1 MSKAAPEKVP
11 KALDAMADVV
21 LAYKP
26 KAKSE
31 PAKKRKKKAKK
42 LAKASFAQTK
52 NENQDSGNNKK
63 RRSKKVDELG

>member
-11 KALDAMADVV
+11 KALDAIADVV

-31 PAKKRKKKAKK
+31 PAKRRKKKAKK
-42 LAKASFAQTK
+42 IAKAS
-52 NENQDSGNNKK
+52 
-63 RRSKKVDELG
+63 KVSLEMRDQK